1 MSQSPA
7 TKPSPS
13 NGSAPEREEYRR
25 TLFVVRYVLPG
36 ALTLAGLI
44 LIIVKPEGP
53 TLHGGLGIIGAGLA
67 AFLFA
72 FLSKVSMSGDKD
84 RVDKEEATRRFFDE
98 HGYWPDEDPS
108 KARGRG

>member
-1 MSQSPA
+1 VSQPPPA
-7 TKPSPS
+7 KD
-13 NGSAPEREEYRR
+13 YRR
-25 TLFVVRYVLPG
+25 TLFVVRYVLPA
-36 ALTLAGLI
+36 ALTLIGLI
-44 LIIVKPEGP
+44 LIVIKPEGA

-72 FLSKVSMSGDKD
+72 FLARVSMSGDRFRD
-84 RVDKEEATRRFFDE
+84 REEDARSFFDE

>member
-1 MSQSPA
+1 V
-7 TKPSPS
+7 KPDKD
-13 NGSAPEREEYRR
+13 YRR

-44 LIIVKPEGP
+44 IIVIDPSGP
-53 TLHGGLGIIGAGLA
+53 AFHGGLGIIGAGLA

-72 FLSKVSMSGDKD
+72 FLAKVSMTGDKFRD
-84 RVDKEEATRRFFDE
+84 REEAARAFFDE

-108 KARGRG
+108 KARGGHRRAQ